1 MLTGSNLS
9 SSLLTGLSLTD
20 LFSASSSSICL
31 ICLICLTGP
40 WIGCFMTDCPF
51 SSCLA
56 VAGIICCCLGEGN
69 WLGGS

>member
-40 WIGCFMTDCPF
+40 WIGCFMTF
-51 SSCLA
+51 SSCKA
-56 VAGIICCCLGEGN
+56 EAGISCLGEGN